1 MLASRASK
9 SQSDARDGHT
19 HSFETAG
26 GRQGRCP
33 SCEPLR
39 FGCDTLRSTERR
51 PRSHRTPPETLASPS
66 SVKVQTSAPRPSRA
80 ARANRVCAVV
90 RATPPTLHLLVQ
102 ASRKPGRCV
111 SLLAG
116 NLRMQAVFIAVKALR
131 WKVKCIGRFPR
142 KRNEH
147 AALASNAPP
156 RCSYDAPK

>member
-1 MLASRASK
+1 MAARWL
-9 SQSDARDGHT
+9 SQSWV
-19 HSFETAG
+19 
-26 GRQGRCP
+26 GRVVGLGREINNVYLGLE
-33 SCEPLR
+33 SCAL
-39 FGCDTLRSTERR
+39 
-51 PRSHRTPPETLASPS
+51 TPPRASPS

>member
-1 MLASRASK
+1 MRA
-9 SQSDARDGHT
+9 
-19 HSFETAG
+19 
-26 GRQGRCP
+26 
-33 SCEPLR
+33 R
-39 FGCDTLRSTERR
+39 FGARRARKGEERNVDV
-51 PRSHRTPPETLASPS
+51 PQSQICVTSVHTFWLPTPPETLASPS